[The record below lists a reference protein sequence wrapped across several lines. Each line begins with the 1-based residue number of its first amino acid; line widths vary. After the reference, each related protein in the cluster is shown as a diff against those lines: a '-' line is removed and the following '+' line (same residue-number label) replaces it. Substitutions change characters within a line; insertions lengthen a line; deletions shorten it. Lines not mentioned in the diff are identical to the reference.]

1 LNESAMNS
9 KKPTIEEKT
18 NPGERIPG
26 LQDFIR
32 ENSHLWWWIPEENK
46 QRLSLDSIVE
56 AVLNYGTEKSVRRL
70 FELAGIRRVKQIFL
84 RQISGKRPNYFKLT
98 IHFFK
103 LYFERHAPGDS
114 DCHVTGDPV
123 VINRDGDSGN

>member
-1 LNESAMNS
+1 MNPAPGQ
-9 KKPTIEEKT
+9 KAAPIEPDT
-18 NPGERIPG
+18 DM
-26 LQDFIR
+26 QAFIR
-32 ENSHLWWWIPEENK
+32 ENSHLWWWIPEANK

-70 FELAGIRRVKQIFL
+70 FDLAGIQRVKEIFL

-103 LYFERHAPGDS
+103 LYFERHVPGDT